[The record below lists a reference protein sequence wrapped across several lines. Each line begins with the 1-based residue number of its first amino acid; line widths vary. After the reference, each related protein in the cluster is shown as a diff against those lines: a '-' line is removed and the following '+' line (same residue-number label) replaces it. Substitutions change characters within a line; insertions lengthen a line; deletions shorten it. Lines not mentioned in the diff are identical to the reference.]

1 MKPIDRRRSRRSLL
15 AAAVV
20 AFAGW
25 PALRALGQS
34 KPSAATANPRVAFAT
49 TMGDF
54 VVELYPDAAPKT
66 VANFLRYVKEGH
78 YDGTLFHRVIKNFM
92 IQGGGYDRQ
101 YAERPTHAPI
111 PNEARTAEQRGGLRN
126 TAGTLAMAR
135 TSDPDSATAQFFIN
149 VHDNAFL
156 DPSQASPGYAVFGR
170 VVSGMT
176 VVDKI
181 AGAPTGP
188 GGPFPTDVPRQ
199 AVVINSAH
207 LLK

>member
-1 MKPIDRRRSRRSLL
+1 MKPIEERRSRRALL

-20 AFAGW
+20 TIAGW
-25 PALRALGQS
+25 PVARAFAQP
-34 KPSAATANPRVAFAT
+34 KPGAAKANPRVAFAT

-66 VANFLRYVKEGH
+66 VANFLRYVKDGH

-101 YAERPTHAPI
+101 YAERPTQAPI
-111 PNEARTAEQRGGLRN
+111 PNEAREAEQRGLRN
-126 TAGTLAMAR
+126 TVGALAMAR
-135 TSDPDSATAQFFIN
+135 TNDPDSATAQFFIN

-156 DPSQASPGYAVFGR
+156 DPSPASPGYAVFGR
-170 VVSGMT
+170 VVSGMA

-181 AGAPTGP
+181 AATPTGP
-188 GGPFPTDVPRQ
+188 GGPFPGDVPQQ

>member
-1 MKPIDRRRSRRSLL
+1 MKPIEERRSRRALL
-15 AAAVV
+15 IATGAAL
-20 AFAGW
+20 AGW
-25 PALRALGQS
+25 PVAHALAQP
-34 KPSAATANPRVAFAT
+34 KPSVAKANPRVAFAT

-78 YDGTLFHRVIKNFM
+78 YDGTLFHRVIRNFM

-101 YAERPTHAPI
+101 YAERPTQAPI
-111 PNEARTAEQRGGLRN
+111 PNEAREAEQRGGLRN
-126 TAGTLAMAR
+126 AVGMLAMAR
-135 TSDPDSATAQFFIN
+135 TNDPDSATAQFFIN

-156 DPSQASPGYAVFGR
+156 DPSPASPGYAVFGR
-170 VVSGMT
+170 VVSGMA

-181 AGAPTGP
+181 AAVPTGP
-188 GGPFPTDVPRQ
+188 GGPFPTDVPLQ

-207 LLK
+207 LVK

>member
-1 MKPIDRRRSRRSLL
+1 MKPIGDGRSRRTLL
-15 AAAVV
+15 MAAAT
-20 AFAGW
+20 ALAGW
-25 PALRALGQS
+25 PVARALAQP
-34 KPSAATANPRVAFAT
+34 KPSAAKANPKVAFAT

-66 VANFLRYVKEGH
+66 VANFLRYVNNGH

-101 YAERPTHAPI
+101 YAERPTQAPI
-111 PNEARTAEQRGGLRN
+111 PNEAREAQEHGLRN
-126 TAGTLAMAR
+126 AVGTLAMAR
-135 TSDPDSATAQFFIN
+135 TNDPDSATAQFFIN

-156 DPSQASPGYAVFGR
+156 DPSPASAGYAVFGR
-170 VVSGMT
+170 VVSGMA

-181 AGAPTGP
+181 AATRTGP
-188 GGPFPTDVPRQ
+188 GGPFPTDVPLQ

-207 LLK
+207 LVK

>member
-1 MKPIDRRRSRRSLL
+1 MKTIGSGRPRRTLL
-15 AAAVV
+15 VAAVAAV
-20 AFAGW
+20 AIW
-25 PALRALGQS
+25 PVALALGQT
-34 KPSAATANPRVAFAT
+34 KPRTAKANPRVAFAT

-66 VANFLRYVKEGH
+66 VANFLRYVNEGR

-111 PNEARTAEQRGGLRN
+111 PNEARTAEQRGGPHN
-126 TAGTLAMAR
+126 TVGTLAMAR

-149 VHDNAFL
+149 VRDNAFL
-156 DPSQASPGYAVFGR
+156 DPSATSPGYAVFGR
-170 VVSGMT
+170 VVSGVE

-181 AGAPTGP
+181 AATPTGP
-188 GGPFPTDVPRQ
+188 GGPFPGDVPLQ
-199 AVVINSAH
+199 AIIINSAH
-207 LLK
+207 SLK